1 MSFDQ
6 ELSINERFIQLCE
19 EISSKIEDYS
29 AVNTKYA
36 EDYSAVNTKYALF
49 SPLTTSED
57 YQLKNQFFILLTRL
71 ALGNS
76 DIKFNNFK
84 FGNSLSTC

>member
-19 EISSKIEDYS
+19 EISSKI
-29 AVNTKYA
+29 

-84 FGNSLSTC
+84 FGLTIGLTLS